1 MTRIARPVL
10 AASIA
15 AALSAAILALPASSN
30 QGPGAAHAVL
40 IEGFVY
46 RPGALPVQVGDT
58 VTWTNRD
65 IVPHTVTAE
74 DGSWDSGEIA
84 SGETWTMTIT
94 AETAGSYLCVYHP
107 TMRAALVAAV
117 AG

>member
-1 MTRIARPVL
+1 MTRIARPFL

-30 QGPGAAHAVL
+30 QRADTAHAVL

-46 RPGALPVQVGDT
+46 DPEALPVRVGDT

-65 IVPHTVTAE
+65 IVPHTVMAE
-74 DGSWDSGEIA
+74 DGSWNSGKIA
-84 SGETWTMTIT
+84 AGETWTMTIT
-94 AETAGSYLCVYHP
+94 AETMGSYFCVYHP
-107 TMRAALVAAV
+107 RMRSRLDDEPR
-117 AG
+117 

>member
-1 MTRIARPVL
+1 MTRIARTFL

-15 AALSAAILALPASSN
+15 VALSAAILASPASSN
-30 QGPGAAHAVL
+30 QRADAAHAVL

-46 RPGALPVQVGDT
+46 NPEALPVRVGDT

-74 DGSWDSGEIA
+74 DGSWDSGEIGA
-84 SGETWTMTIT
+84 GETWTMIIT
-94 AETAGSYLCVYHP
+94 DDFAGSYFCVYHP
-107 TMRAALVAAV
+107 GMQSKVDDEPR
-117 AG
+117 

>member
-1 MTRIARPVL
+1 MTRIARTVL
-10 AASIA
+10 AVSIA

-30 QGPGAAHAVL
+30 QRGDAAHAVL

-46 RPGALPVQVGDT
+46 DPEALPVRVGDT

-84 SGETWTMTIT
+84 AGETWTMTIT
-94 AETAGSYLCVYHP
+94 AETMGSYFCVYHP
-107 TMRAALVAAV
+107 GMRSRLDDEPR
-117 AG
+117 

>member
-1 MTRIARPVL
+1 M
-10 AASIA
+10 
-15 AALSAAILALPASSN
+15 
-30 QGPGAAHAVL
+30 L

-46 RPGALPVQVGDT
+46 DPEALPVRVGDT

-84 SGETWTMTIT
+84 AGETWTMIIT
-94 AETAGSYLCVYHP
+94 AETMGNYFCAYHP
-107 TMRAALVAAV
+107 GMRSRLDDEPR
-117 AG
+117 